1 MKQNTTNAAAEN
13 MSDEA
18 IIELY
23 WQRQEKAI
31 QATDQ
36 KYGKYLFTIAYN
48 IVKNSMD
55 CEECLN
61 DTYLGTWNSI
71 PPKRPPVFQ
80 TFLSKIMRSQALIR
94 FRRNAAAKR
103 IPSEMVSSLEELDE
117 CMAYNP
123 SVEEEYLV
131 GELSRVLNSYLHSL
145 TDRQTFIFICRYYY
159 SDTISHIASM
169 LGLSE
174 NTIFRELANI
184 RKGLK
189 ERLEREGVS
198 YE

>member
-1 MKQNTTNAAAEN
+1 MKQNTTSVSIEN
-13 MSDEA
+13 LSDEA
-18 IIELY
+18 IIELF

-48 IVKNSMD
+48 IVKNNMD

-71 PPKRPPVFQ
+71 PPKRPTVFQ
-80 TFLSKIMRSQALIR
+80 SFISKIMRTQALIR
-94 FRRNAAAKR
+94 FRRNAADKR

-117 CMAYNP
+117 CMAYSP
-123 SVEEEYLV
+123 SVEEEYIV
-131 GELSRVLNSYLHSL
+131 GELSRVLNIYLHSL
-145 TDRQTFIFICRYYY
+145 TDRQAFIFICRYYY
-159 SDTISHIASM
+159 SDNAEHIGFM
-169 LGLSE
+169 LGISK
-174 NTIFRELANI
+174 NTVFRELLAI
-184 RKGLK
+184 RQGLK
-189 ERLEREGVS
+189 ECLEKEGVR